1 MNKNTNRNKILS
13 TFLLN
18 NDNNK
23 YNDIDLFTSD
33 DSYGLLDLGKPIE
46 SSSSSSVQNE
56 YSIDN
61 QISNLDTAE
70 QKMDIT
76 KIKFEDK
83 LDPENKVDL
92 NGEQSWLVVVRD
104 SIEQRLG
111 RPIWTSKSPQQLQL
125 EYRRSQALRAMA
137 LPDYVKHL
145 ILSVYIE
152 RTISMRQYNKD
163 FKYEVKEFRKWLSE
177 QKQRMGKS
185 KTKKSPFM
193 MAKLDISKVC

>member
-1 MNKNTNRNKILS
+1 MN
-13 TFLLN
+13 N
-18 NDNNK
+18 NDNNN
-23 YNDIDLFTSD
+23 NDIDLFTSD

-61 QISNLDTAE
+61 QISNLDTVE
-70 QKMDIT
+70 QKMENT
-76 KIKFEDK
+76 KDK